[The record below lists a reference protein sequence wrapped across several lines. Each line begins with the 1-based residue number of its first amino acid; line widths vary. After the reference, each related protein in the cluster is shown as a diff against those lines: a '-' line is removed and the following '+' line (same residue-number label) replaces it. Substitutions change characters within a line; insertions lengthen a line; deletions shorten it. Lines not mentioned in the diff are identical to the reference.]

1 MSKIK
6 MPDAFKTKMA
16 ALFSFLASLII
27 FFSSQSYNEEAESY
41 MPMPQQVLLDV
52 YNRPIGVQDLLV
64 EATHN
69 IGYSNEKEGGP
80 SGDFATEAMLS
91 FFSYNK
97 DDLDNGEVLR
107 VYREFFSE
115 EKADRV
121 YRDVFMN
128 LSQQRIVQKQDG
140 VVRARMIGDLNYV
153 GQAVRDYE
161 TTAGLGLKSATF
173 KFTGKILI
181 TVHAKDE
188 FPTLYQFEVIVQ
200 RALIQ
205 DKIRAYQLIQ
215 LDLL

>member
-1 MSKIK
+1 MNKIK
-6 MPDAFKTKMA
+6 MPESFKTKMA
-16 ALFSFLASLII
+16 ALFCCLASLVI
-27 FFSSQSYNEEAESY
+27 FFSAKSYNEEAEAY

-69 IGYSNEKEGGP
+69 IGYNNDKEGGP

-91 FFSYNK
+91 FFNYSK
-97 DDLDNGEVLR
+97 DDLDSGEVLR

-140 VVRARMIGDLNYV
+140 IVRARMIGDLKYV
-153 GQAVRDYE
+153 GQAIRDYE
-161 TTAGLGLKSATF
+161 TTAGLELKSATF

-181 TVHAKDE
+181 TVHAKEE

>member
-1 MSKIK
+1 MNKIK
-6 MPDAFKTKMA
+6 MPGAFNSKMA
-16 ALFSFLASLII
+16 ALFSCLVSVCI
-27 FFSSQSYNEEAESY
+27 FFSAKNYNEEAEGY
-41 MPMPQQVLLDV
+41 LPMPQQVLLDV
-52 YNRPIGVQDLLV
+52 YNRPIGEQDLLV

-69 IGYSNEKEGGP
+69 IGYNNNEEGGA

-97 DDLDNGEVLR
+97 DDLNSGEVLR
-107 VYREFFSE
+107 IYREFFSE
-115 EKADRV
+115 EKADKV
-121 YRDVFMN
+121 YQDIFMN

-140 VVRARMIGDLNYV
+140 IVRARMIGDIKYV

-161 TTAGLGLKSATF
+161 TTAGLDLKSATF

-188 FPTLYQFEVIVQ
+188 FPTLYQFEVLVQ

-215 LDLL
+215 LDLI